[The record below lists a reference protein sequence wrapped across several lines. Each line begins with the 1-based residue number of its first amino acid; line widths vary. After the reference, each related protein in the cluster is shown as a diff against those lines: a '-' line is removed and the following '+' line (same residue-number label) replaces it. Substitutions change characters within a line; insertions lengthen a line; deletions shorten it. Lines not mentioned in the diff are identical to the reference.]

1 MQRQTNYLQQVLE
14 GALRQ
19 PLPVPVRL
27 FHLPLTGHQLVAV
40 HLRQPLMP
48 VRFLHLTLTKH
59 QLVAVHL
66 RQTLKAHLA
75 GNI

>member
-1 MQRQTNYLQQVLE
+1 MQSQTTYLQQVLD

-19 PLPVPVRL
+19 PLLVLVRL
-27 FHLPLTGHQLVAV
+27 SHLTLTVHQLVAV